1 MLDAN
6 TDGLATEA
14 KPEAECG
21 RGPGEAGPDGEST
34 ILFVQ
39 AEEAQREGLAQ
50 PSLLARCS
58 PSAIVPVKSSRS
70 RRAARR
76 KSSSARSG
84 SPHRASSEA

>member
-1 MLDAN
+1 VLDAN

-50 PSLLARCS
+50 PSQ
-58 PSAIVPVKSSRS
+58 RS
-70 RRAARR
+70 QM
-76 KSSSARSG
+76 
-84 SPHRASSEA
+84 